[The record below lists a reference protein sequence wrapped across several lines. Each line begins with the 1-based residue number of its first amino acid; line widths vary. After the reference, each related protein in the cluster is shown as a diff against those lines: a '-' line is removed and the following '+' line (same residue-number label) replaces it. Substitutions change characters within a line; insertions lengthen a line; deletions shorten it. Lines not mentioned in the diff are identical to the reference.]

1 MKNILFLLLFLL
13 TSSCISTPPSSSTS
27 TQSSVSPETQARKRT
42 AEMKSVLGL
51 NATQEERVLII
62 NVVNF
67 SLLKKLRESNQTSQ
81 IPQTKEKYRAE
92 IKEVLNSDQ
101 YATFLQQFGDL

>member
-1 MKNILFLLLFLL
+1 
-13 TSSCISTPPSSSTS
+13 
-27 TQSSVSPETQARKRT
+27 
-42 AEMKSVLGL
+42 MKSVLGL

-62 NVVNF
+62 NVINF

-81 IPQTKEKYRAE
+81 IPQTKKKYRAE